1 MMISLQEAQELHEI
15 IGWLYSMANENGD
28 GKPADV
34 MIVSPGMREDI
45 RRALEIAALVVNDLD
60 RSDESL

>member
-1 MMISLQEAQELHEI
+1 MTISLQEAQELHEI
-15 IGWLYSMANENGD
+15 IGWLYSMADDGGD

-34 MIVSPGMREDI
+34 MIVSPGMREEL